1 MNEGKKIMEL
11 HQTAP
16 SSSPLINGQ
25 IKEKPKKLLSPG
37 VVKRLA
43 LHKPLDVAIA
53 RTTIRRLADE
63 LGYSLIDQVR
73 LSTAI
78 FEIADNIVDY
88 AGKGEIIISW
98 REDAQ
103 HKGLQLL
110 CNDQG
115 VHAPELT
122 RFFQMGG
129 SNENE
134 YRLNVLTPKKL
145 VDEFEFTEDPKDGNC
160 IKMTVWLEEA
170 GPYDL
175 Q

>member
-1 MNEGKKIMEL
+1 MEP
-11 HQTAP
+11 HQTTLSP
-16 SSSPLINGQ
+16 SPLVDGQ
-25 IKEKPKKLLSPG
+25 IKGKPKKLLSPG

-43 LHKPLDVAIA
+43 LRKPLDVAIA
-53 RTTIRRLADE
+53 RTTVRRLADE
-63 LGYSLIDQVR
+63 LGYSLINQVR

-78 FEIADNIVDY
+78 FEVADNIVAY
-88 AGKGEIIISW
+88 AGQGEIIISW
-98 REDAQ
+98 QEDAQ

-115 VHAPELT
+115 LHAPELT

-129 SNENE
+129 SNQNE
-134 YRLNVLTPKKL
+134 SKLSILTPKKL

-160 IKMTVWLEEA
+160 VKMAIWLEQTR
-170 GPYDL
+170 PYDL